1 MSKANL
7 SRAGSIWAGTLD
19 ALNIFLD
26 GVPLQQQKM
35 MEEGPLTVEDEL
47 PELLQVINGDTAV
60 VNITGTLVTHSA
72 WYDQYLGRVGY
83 PAIRNAVMHSLLD
96 PNIERILLMVD
107 SGGGQVNGV
116 SDLANFLTKAAKIK
130 PMIAHTPGSMCS
142 AAYWLASCASTVT
155 ASDTATVGS
164 IGAVLIH
171 AEISEM
177 LKEDG
182 VNVTVVRSGPYKYI
196 GNQYEKLSVEA
207 LAEMQGDINA
217 AESIFVKR
225 IAQSRNR
232 GEDYVR
238 THMGQG
244 RTFIGATAK
253 DVGLVDAVYAYDD
266 MMGKVLSGE
275 FDKLSAR
282 NENTI
287 LGSSQMNV
295 KVTDKATLQALAEQG
310 INVDG
315 VTAAQPE
322 APEAVEG
329 EEPVV
334 NAENVEATV
343 EGEEEPIEVVS
354 SEYAQM
360 LEAKIEAKDEQ
371 IIELKVAAKAK
382 DAEFA
387 KLEASLAPLKDI
399 VAQVTTRMAVG
410 LGHSASDFSGLSAE
424 NLLAQHDNLREAFS
438 NKFKAGGV
446 SAAQAQVKKP
456 EARPL
461 SARQQTAHK
470 STKLA

>member
-19 ALNIFLD
+19 ALNLFLE
-26 GVPLQQQKM
+26 GIPLQQKKM
-35 MEEGPLTVEDEL
+35 MEDSPLVEDNQT
-47 PELLQVINGDTAV
+47 PELLQVVNGNTAI
-60 VNITGTLVTHSA
+60 VNITGTLVTHATWFDS
-72 WYDQYLGRVGY
+72 YIGRVAY
-83 PAIRNAVMHSLLD
+83 PTIRNAVMYALLD

-142 AAYWLASCASTVT
+142 AAYWLASCATTVT

-171 AEISEM
+171 AEVTEK
-177 LKEDG
+177 LKEEG
-182 VNVTVVRSGPYKYI
+182 VNVTVIRSGPYKYI
-196 GNQYEKLSVEA
+196 GNQYEKLSEDA
-207 LAEMQGDINA
+207 LQEMQGDINA
-217 AESIFVKR
+217 AENIFVNR
-225 IAQSRNR
+225 IAQSRGR

-253 DVGLVDAVYAYDD
+253 DIGLVDAVYAYDD

-282 NENTI
+282 SENTI

-322 APEAVEG
+322 ATKDVEGVVVEIEAVDTVEKNSEG
-329 EEPVV
+329 G
-334 NAENVEATV
+334 VEAEQDFGYT
-343 EGEEEPIEVVS
+343 
-354 SEYAQM
+354 QL

-371 IIELKVAAKAK
+371 IIELKVAAKAHA
-382 DAEFA
+382 AELA
-387 KLEASLAPLKDI
+387 ALEASLAPLKDI

-424 NLLAQHDNLREAFS
+424 NLLAQHDNLRDAFS